1 MHLTATLISHNPTT
15 QASNSSS
22 LLVLRLRLRPGL
34 AAMKHCQY
42 ATALPDL
49 LTPQIIFVLAQNAR
63 AE

>member
-1 MHLTATLISHNPTT
+1 MHLQLPPPSHKPTT

-22 LLVLRLRLRPGL
+22 LLVLCLRLRPGL
-34 AAMKHCQY
+34 AVMKRGQY

-49 LTPQIIFVLAQNAR
+49 LTPQMIFVLAQNAR